1 MALPKLNE
9 APKYSITIPS
19 TNKNVRFRPFLVKE
33 EKVLLLAMESED
45 QDHILQAILDTI
57 TACVVDEL
65 NTRELTTYDI
75 EYLFTKIRAKSVG
88 ETTKV
93 GLACEACETTN
104 EIIIPVDDIGIKRNE
119 DVKSIIELAP
129 GMELELRHPSYLEL
143 FEDELVRS
151 GDTAASTFA
160 MIRMCLKSLRT
171 EDSIIELQKE
181 DPKELDEFLESM
193 NTNQFESIREWIEHI
208 PAMAHDIEFTCSCGH
223 ANKTELRGIQSFF

>member
-65 NTRELTTYDI
+65 NTYDI

-104 EIIIPVDDIGIKRNE
+104 EIIIPVDDIGIKRKE
-119 DVKSIIELAP
+119 GTKSIIELAP

-151 GDTAASTFA
+151 GETAAATFA

-181 DPKELDEFLESM
+181 DHKELDEFLESM
-193 NTNQFESIREWIEHI
+193 NTNQFESIREWIENI
-208 PAMAHDIEFTCSCGH
+208 PAMAHDIEYTCSCGH
-223 ANKTELRGIQSFF
+223 VNKEELKGIQSFF